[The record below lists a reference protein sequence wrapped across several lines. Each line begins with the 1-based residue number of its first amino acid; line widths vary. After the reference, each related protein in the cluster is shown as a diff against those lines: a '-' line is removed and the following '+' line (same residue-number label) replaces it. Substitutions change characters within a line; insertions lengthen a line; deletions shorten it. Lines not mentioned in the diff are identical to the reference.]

1 MTKEAIYETVVQV
14 IRQQRHEDDLP
25 VTPGMS
31 LRDDL
36 GVDSIELMEFVIAVE
51 DEFKIDI
58 PDEDVD
64 QMVSM
69 ADLLSYLEKKVDK

>member
-1 MTKEAIYETVVQV
+1 MTKETIYETVVKV

-25 VTPGMS
+25 VTPEMS

-36 GVDSIELMEFVIAVE
+36 GVDSIELMEFVIALE
-51 DEFKIDI
+51 DEFGIDI

-64 QMVSM
+64 QMVRMS
-69 ADLLSYLEKKVDK
+69 DLLTYLDKKVNK

>member
-1 MTKEAIYETVVQV
+1 MTKETIYETVVKV

-25 VTPGMS
+25 VTPEMS

-36 GVDSIELMEFVIAVE
+36 GVASIELMEFVIALE
-51 DEFKIDI
+51 DEFNINI

-64 QMVSM
+64 QMVRMS
-69 ADLLSYLEKKVDK
+69 DLLTYLDKKVNK

>member
-1 MTKEAIYETVVQV
+1 MTKETIYETVVKV

-25 VTPGMS
+25 VKPEMS

-36 GVDSIELMEFVIAVE
+36 GVDSIELMEFVIALE
-51 DEFKIDI
+51 DEFNINI

-64 QMVSM
+64 QMVRMS
-69 ADLLSYLEKKVDK
+69 DLLTYLDKKVNK

>member
-1 MTKEAIYETVVQV
+1 MTKETIYETVVKV

-25 VTPGMS
+25 VIPEMS

-36 GVDSIELMEFVIAVE
+36 GVDSIELMEFVIALE
-51 DEFKIDI
+51 DEFNINI

-64 QMVSM
+64 QMVRMS
-69 ADLLSYLEKKVDK
+69 DLLTYLDKKVNK

>member
-1 MTKEAIYETVVQV
+1 MTKETIYETVVKV

-25 VTPGMS
+25 VTPEMS

-36 GVDSIELMEFVIAVE
+36 GVDSIELIEFVIALE
-51 DEFKIDI
+51 DEFNINI

-64 QMVSM
+64 QMVRMS
-69 ADLLSYLEKKVDK
+69 DLLTYLDKKVNK

>member
-1 MTKEAIYETVVQV
+1 MTKETIYETVVKV

-25 VTPGMS
+25 VTPEMS

-36 GVDSIELMEFVIAVE
+36 GVDSIELMEFVIALE
-51 DEFKIDI
+51 DEFNINI

-64 QMVSM
+64 QMVRMS
-69 ADLLSYLEKKVDK
+69 DLLTYLDKKVNK

>member
-1 MTKEAIYETVVQV
+1 MTKETIYETVVKV

-25 VTPGMS
+25 VTPEMS

-36 GVDSIELMEFVIAVE
+36 GVDSIELTEFVIALE
-51 DEFKIDI
+51 DEFNINI

-64 QMVSM
+64 QMVRMS
-69 ADLLSYLEKKVDK
+69 DLLTYLDKKVNK

>member
-1 MTKEAIYETVVQV
+1 MTKETIYETVVKV

-25 VTPGMS
+25 VTPEMS

-36 GVDSIELMEFVIAVE
+36 GVASIELMEFVIALE
-51 DEFKIDI
+51 NEFNINI

-64 QMVSM
+64 QMVRMS
-69 ADLLSYLEKKVDK
+69 DLLTYLDKKVNK